1 MAAHVNA
8 FLEKLDKKLQE
19 KNKFSDLLELAEKKT
34 GLKRLYIVSGKNET
48 KLSFQDGRFV
58 LGVS

>member
-48 KLSFQDGRFV
+48 KLSFLDGRFV